1 MTEALPLLVAI
12 PLGAAFLLPIIHKAK
27 AGEWAI
33 NVIAA
38 LVAAFT
44 VAMAFSLLAAPL
56 GDGSALT
63 LPIGGW
69 TGNADPEAGPVRAL
83 GITMACD
90 GFTRLMLITVNSIAL
105 VATLFSFRYIARFTA
120 PGLYFSL
127 FFVMLAGMNGVVLAG
142 DLFNLYV
149 FLEVAAVASYALVAF
164 GTERDELEASFKY
177 LVLGTIAS
185 TFVLFGV
192 GICYNLTGT
201 LNMARVAEGL
211 AAAGANTAVL
221 LATGFFLMG
230 FGLKAAMV
238 PFHAWLPDA
247 HPSAPAPISAM
258 LSGVLIK
265 ALGIYAICRVVFNVL
280 GVTAPVAGVLI
291 TLGALSMTIGVLL
304 AVGQWDFKR
313 LLAYHSISQMG
324 YVMLAVGIAAEVA
337 GRAPAVAL
345 LALFGG
351 LFHLIN
357 HAAFKSLL
365 FLCSGATEYG
375 TGTRLLKKLGGLGER
390 MPVTSGCCRV
400 AALSISGVPPFNGF
414 WSKLIIIVA
423 AVQAGHPWLA
433 ALTVFVSFM
442 TLLSFIKVQ
451 RYILGGEPSEAV
463 GRAREVPVSMCAA
476 MVVLALVCLGAGLL
490 VPLFRES
497 VIDPACTALLNGA
510 KSIAQARG
518 LMP

>member
-1 MTEALPLLVAI
+1 MANLDQALPLLVAA
-12 PLGAAFLLPIIHKAK
+12 PLGAAFILPIIHKAK

-33 NVIAA
+33 NLIAG
-38 LVAAFT
+38 LVTLFT
-44 VAMAFSLLAAPL
+44 AAMAFSLL
-56 GDGSALT
+56 ST
-63 LPIGGW
+63 RLPITLWIGNW
-69 TGNADPEAGPVRAL
+69 TGNADPAAGPVRAM
-83 GITMACD
+83 GIAMVCD
-90 GFTRLMLITVNSIAL
+90 GFTRLLLITVNSVAL
-105 VATLFSFRYIARFTA
+105 AATIFSFRYIERYTA

-127 FFVMLAGMNGVVLAG
+127 FFVMLAGMNGVVLSG

-164 GTERDELEASFKY
+164 GTEREELEASFKY
-177 LVLGTIAS
+177 LVLGGIAS
-185 TFVLFGV
+185 TFILFGI
-192 GICYNLTGT
+192 GICYNVTGT
-201 LNMARVAEGL
+201 LNMAAV
-211 AAAGANTAVL
+211 AAALAKGGSNTAIL

-265 ALGIYAICRVVFNVL
+265 ALGIYCICRVVFNVL
-280 GVTAPVAGVLI
+280 GVGQPVAGILI
-291 TLGALSMTIGVLL
+291 TLGALSMIGGVLL

-324 YVMLAVGIAAEVA
+324 YVMLAVGVAAEVA
-337 GRAPAVAL
+337 ATSRALAM

-351 LFHLIN
+351 LFHLLN

-365 FLCSGATEYG
+365 FRCSGATEYS
-375 TGTRLLKKLGGLGER
+375 TGTRELKKLGGLSER

-423 AVQAGHPWLA
+423 VVQAGHPWLG
-433 ALTVFVSFM
+433 ALTVLVSFI

-451 RYILGGEPSEAV
+451 RYVLGGEPSEAV
-463 GRAREVPVSMCAA
+463 APAREVPASMCFA
-476 MVVLALVCLGAGLL
+476 MVILAVVCLGAGVM
-490 VPLFRES
+490 VPFFRES
-497 VIDPACTALLNGA
+497 VLDAACQALLGGVR
-510 KSIAQARG
+510 QAAMAVG
-518 LMP
+518 G